1 MPRFTPAEKER
12 IRERLLGSGYDRFLA
27 HGLEDTSIADLT
39 ADAGIATGT
48 FYSFFDSKA
57 DLLAAV
63 LRREA
68 ARIHDDLEATLDAHE
83 DDPETAVRRFLER
96 ASAAIVENPLFRRTV
111 TRSDRERLQAALSAE
126 EFEDTKDRKLS
137 LLVPYIEA
145 WQERDLVV
153 DGDPETIGAAVLY
166 AAYLPLHRAEFGAEQ
181 YPRIRDLLFEWIA
194 TSVTT

>member
-12 IRERLLGSGYDRFLA
+12 IRERLLDSGYDRFLA
-27 HGLEDTSIADLT
+27 DGLEDTAIADLT

-68 ARIHDDLEATLDAHE
+68 ARVHDDLEAILDAHE

-96 ASAAIVENPLFRRTV
+96 ASVAIVENPLFRRTV
-111 TRSDRERLQAALSAE
+111 ARSDRERVHAALSAE
-126 EFEDTKDRKLS
+126 ELKDTHDRKLS

-145 WQERDLVV
+145 WQDRDLVV
-153 DGDPETIGAAVLY
+153 DGDPETIGMTVLY

-181 YPRIRDLLFEWIA
+181 YPRVRDLLFEWIA